1 MSRDRDPLDP
11 EERALADALGRAV
24 PRAGPPPAVDAAIL
38 ASARRATQAP
48 TGSGASH
55 HRPRRRW
62 PAVLG
67 VAASLALAVG
77 VAWQLRPAPDAA
89 VPAASEGPPVVFDAP
104 PPAPR
109 EPLRAEAETGAG
121 TAAMPAREPPPVR
134 ELAPPMPATARS
146 LPPAPEEADAPTP
159 MPEATHAQATPP
171 PPAQIGRAHV

>member
-1 MSRDRDPLDP
+1 GADWRNHRRGQGDGEIPAALCNGQAARETCPMSRDHEPLDP

-77 VAWQLRPAPDAA
+77 
-89 VPAASEGPPVVFDAP
+89 
-104 PPAPR
+104 
-109 EPLRAEAETGAG
+109 
-121 TAAMPAREPPPVR
+121 
-134 ELAPPMPATARS
+134 
-146 LPPAPEEADAPTP
+146 
-159 MPEATHAQATPP
+159 
-171 PPAQIGRAHV
+171 